1 MDKDIKN
8 GKSVVSRERRE
19 IQRLEKRFDDAGFRK
34 NFNTA
39 IDTIYNCKGK
49 VIVTGMGKSGIIG
62 QKIAAT
68 FNSTGTYS
76 MFLHSGD
83 STHGDLGIVREQDA
97 VLMLSKSGGTDEVK
111 KLIPLFKDYNLKI
124 ILITANVNSPL
135 AKISDII
142 LDATIEVEAC
152 PHNLTPTTSSTTA
165 LVLGDALAM
174 ALLQK
179 RGFTKEEFAAFHPG
193 GSLGKKLLLRLK
205 DIMTKGKDIPIV
217 NISAKLK
224 DIIYMISSKRL
235 GSTIVMSK
243 DKIAGIITDGDIRRL
258 LEKTLE
264 LEGLK
269 ARDIMNTKPKLI
281 NSETLANAALEIM
294 EHNKVTQLIVTDK
307 NKKLE
312 GIIHIHTLVE
322 LGI

>member
-1 MDKDIKN
+1 MDKEIKN

-83 STHGDLGIVREQDA
+83 SIHGDLGIVRENDV
-97 VLMLSKSGGTDEVK
+97 VLLLSKSGGTDEVK
-111 KLIPLFKDYNLKI
+111 KLIPLFKEYNLKI

-152 PHNLTPTTSSTTA
+152 PHNLTPTSSSTAA

-174 ALLQK
+174 A
-179 RGFTKEEFAAFHPG
+179 A
-193 GSLGKKLLLRLK
+193 
-205 DIMTKGKDIPIV
+205 
-217 NISAKLK
+217 SAKK
-224 DIIYMISSKRL
+224 RIHKRRICCISS
-235 GSTIVMSK
+235 
-243 DKIAGIITDGDIRRL
+243 RR
-258 LEKTLE
+258 
-264 LEGLK
+264 
-269 ARDIMNTKPKLI
+269 
-281 NSETLANAALEIM
+281 NASVR
-294 EHNKVTQLIVTDK
+294 NFF
-307 NKKLE
+307 
-312 GIIHIHTLVE
+312 
-322 LGI
+322 

>member
-1 MDKDIKN
+1 MDKEIKN

-19 IQRLEKRFDDAGFRK
+19 IQRLEKRFDDAKFRK
-34 NFNTA
+34 NFNRA

-83 STHGDLGIVREQDA
+83 STHGDLGIVREHDA

-152 PHNLTPTTSSTTA
+152 PHNLTPTSSSTAA

-205 DIMTKGKDIPIV
+205 DIMTKGKAIPIV
-217 NISAKLK
+217 NINAKLK

-235 GSTIVMSK
+235 GSTVVMNK

-264 LEGLK
+264 LEDLK
-269 ARDIMNTKPKLI
+269 AKDIMNTKPKLI

-312 GIIHIHTLVE
+312 GMIHIHTLVE